1 MKNNAY
7 LPSFVFQKTKLDESL
22 ESEIYGILQG
32 YINNGIGATYKTLE
46 LIALKMASQKGIINF
61 NASYDWSKRFLKE
74 HGLSYRKPHSDR
86 RCDLNEL
93 QVNVYKNTYTSLT
106 ILYVFL

>member
-1 MKNNAY
+1 MVKPFLLFPYLPRGYLEQISLITEIQRSTLSTWKKHLLKNNAY

-61 NASYDWSKRFLKE
+61 
-74 HGLSYRKPHSDR
+74 
-86 RCDLNEL
+86 
-93 QVNVYKNTYTSLT
+93 
-106 ILYVFL
+106 